1 MTQAPPA
8 DWLHHLADEADAAFL
23 YRELAQAERDP
34 GRSKIYGQLAEVEDR
49 HVEAWQTLLTE
60 QGHTVKV
67 PPPSR
72 DARIRAWVA
81 RRIGPGVVLP
91 LLLEEEGREVKSY
104 LSLYREAPEG
114 AAGPTA
120 LKLARE
126 SKEHAERL
134 AAIGGGAAEPWHKT
148 GAGGFL
154 RNVVYGFNDGLTA
167 NFGLVAGMIGAQGA
181 NLGSHAVLVAG
192 VAGMVADALSM
203 GSSGYLAAKSEREV
217 FEHEIA
223 MERDE
228 IKLMPELEGEELSL
242 IYQAKG
248 IPAAQADALAAEV
261 MKDPGARAGREG
273 ARGTRHRRGDEHA
286 DAGGLGHRDGHGAR
300 RAHPGGAVLLRP
312 RTAGHL
318 DVVRAGDA
326 EPLRGRRGAELLHR
340 ARHRPQRDG
349 HVPGGTRRGRD
360 RLRGGRLD
368 REAAIAAAASQLDS
382 HTGSTY
388 LCITTTDSW
397 SFAAYCSHVKQMLKS
412 ETSAPRCRGRFFSSP
427 PVGRQGCLH
436 DRSCC
441 FSPGPRAAASLP
453 QLRRRDAMRRRSRSA
468 KSAWDRSSRCY
479 DAARRLPTR
488 EEIAS
493 RAPSLWR
500 YREWLPLEGDP
511 PYSPDTGFT
520 PLVEVPRL
528 APLLGV
534 ARVWV
539 KNDAVSH
546 PSLSFKDRVV
556 AAAINAAAAFGL
568 DTVGCAST
576 GNLAN
581 AVAAQAARAG
591 LPAWI
596 FIPDNLELR
605 QGGRHVGVRAQ
616 PGADPRHLRRREPAL
631 RPGGGSLRLGH
642 RQRQPALLLR

>member
-261 MKDPGARAGREG
+261 MKDPERALAEKVREELGIGEATSTPRREAWVTGTATALGAFIPVAPFFFGRGPLVIWTSFALAMLSHFAVG
-273 ARGTRHRRGDEHA
+273 AARSFFTGRG
-286 DAGGLGHRDGHGAR
+286 
-300 RAHPGGAVLLRP
+300 
-312 RTAGHL
+312 
-318 DVVRAGDA
+318 VVRSGMDMF
-326 EPLRGRRGAELLHR
+326 L
-340 ARHRPQRDG
+340 
-349 HVPGGTRRGRD
+349 
-360 RLRGGRLD
+360 
-368 REAAIAAAASQLDS
+368 
-382 HTGSTY
+382 
-388 LCITTTDSW
+388 
-397 SFAAYCSHVKQMLKS
+397 
-412 ETSAPRCRGRFFSSP
+412 
-427 PVGRQGCLH
+427 VG
-436 DRSCC
+436 
-441 FSPGPRAAASLP
+441 
-453 QLRRRDAMRRRSRSA
+453 
-468 KSAWDRSSRCY
+468 
-479 DAARRLPTR
+479 
-488 EEIAS
+488 
-493 RAPSLWR
+493 
-500 YREWLPLEGDP
+500 
-511 PYSPDTGFT
+511 
-520 PLVEVPRL
+520 
-528 APLLGV
+528 LGV
-534 ARVWV
+534 AGIGYVVGEWIV
-539 KNDAVSH
+539 K
-546 PSLSFKDRVV
+546 
-556 AAAINAAAAFGL
+556 
-568 DTVGCAST
+568 
-576 GNLAN
+576 
-581 AVAAQAARAG
+581 
-591 LPAWI
+591 
-596 FIPDNLELR
+596 
-605 QGGRHVGVRAQ
+605 
-616 PGADPRHLRRREPAL
+616 
-631 RPGGGSLRLGH
+631 
-642 RQRQPALLLR
+642 LL